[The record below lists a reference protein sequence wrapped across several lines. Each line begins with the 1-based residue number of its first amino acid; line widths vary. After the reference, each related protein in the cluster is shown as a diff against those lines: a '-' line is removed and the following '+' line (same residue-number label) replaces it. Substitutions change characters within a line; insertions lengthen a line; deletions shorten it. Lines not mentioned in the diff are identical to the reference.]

1 MHYTKLAILAFM
13 ALAAARPPPP
23 PSESNNSGDTTT
35 TITQCSNDQ
44 ATMCCDQSGKN
55 CEVSSERFEFFESK
69 VLTNNVPASCNNNAL
84 VVCGNTISVPVTVDA
99 RGIDFKVK
107 MTRRAPPPPP
117 SESNDSGDTTT
128 TVTKCSNDQST
139 VCCNESGKDCEIKG
153 KHRSLDNVT

>member
-35 TITQCSNDQ
+35 TITQCSNEQ

-55 CEVSSERFEFFESK
+55 CEVS
-69 VLTNNVPASCNNNAL
+69 TSCNNNAL

-139 VCCNESGKDCEIKG
+139 VCCNESGKDCEIKDSCNSTALVLCG
-153 KHRSLDNVT
+153 NTVNIPINIGL